1 MVSLHE
7 GHVTL
12 SFPPSLRSATTMS
25 AESTRKLLG
34 NLFELQDLGAQD
46 LKDIAEPVRARVLR
60 ASSVESRFEA
70 FEYADQE
77 VCDICTPLA
86 VTVRCVEIG
95 RPPSDLYPS
104 WSAAGGV
111 GARLKLGRMPERCS

>member
-1 MVSLHE
+1 
-7 GHVTL
+7 
-12 SFPPSLRSATTMS
+12 MS

-111 GARLKLGRMPERCS
+111 GCSIETGSDAGKVFLSASSSASSWCLRASFARS

>member
-1 MVSLHE
+1 
-7 GHVTL
+7 
-12 SFPPSLRSATTMS
+12 MS

-77 VCDICTPLA
+77 TL
-86 VTVRCVEIG
+86 
-95 RPPSDLYPS
+95 RPFGTFAL
-104 WSAAGGV
+104 
-111 GARLKLGRMPERCS
+111 LLLCNCSLR